1 MIDLLEPHY
10 HGRLMRNG
18 PGRLSDNLEDLI
30 VTSTDSSRWLL
41 NVPKFEAIAIEESG
55 LPVRVVALDPR
66 AFSLQKLWIARNDP
80 TRDPAKR
87 RPDEEQ
93 AHLVARIA
101 VRHLGLSSGN
111 GALSA
116 LPLSFRTLATE
127 LDLGDAE
134 IASDW

>member
-1 MIDLLEPHY
+1 MIDLLEPQDHR
-10 HGRLMRNG
+10 RLMRAG
-18 PGRLSDNLEDLI
+18 PGRLSDNPEDLI
-30 VTSTDSSRWLL
+30 ATSTDSCRWLL
-41 NVPKFEAIAIEESG
+41 NVPKFEAIAIDERG

-80 TRDPAKR
+80 TRDPATR
-87 RPDEEQ
+87 RRDEDQ

-101 VRHLGLSSGN
+101 VRHLGLSFDN

-116 LPLSFRTLATE
+116 LPLSFRTLAAE

>member
-1 MIDLLEPHY
+1 MIAVYSIGPVFDDPRDLMVSAIE
-10 HGRLMRNG
+10 R
-18 PGRLSDNLEDLI
+18 
-30 VTSTDSSRWLL
+30 SRWHLR
-41 NVPKFEAIAIEESG
+41 VPKFETISIVERG
-55 LPVRVVALDPR
+55 LPVRIVALDPR

-80 TRDPAKR
+80 TRDPTKR
-87 RPDEEQ
+87 RRDEEQ

-101 VRHLGLSSGN
+101 VRHLGLRFDD
-111 GALSA
+111 GAPSA